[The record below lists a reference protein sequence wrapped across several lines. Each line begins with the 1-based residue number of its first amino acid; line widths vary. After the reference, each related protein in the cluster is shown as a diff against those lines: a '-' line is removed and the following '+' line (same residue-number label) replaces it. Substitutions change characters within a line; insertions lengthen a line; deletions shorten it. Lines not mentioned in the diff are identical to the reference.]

1 MVQAFSRAVIEALA
15 AVAGASVGVAGL
27 GIVRANSQNQTG
39 RESLVRLTS
48 AMDNLAT
55 RMDLL
60 HTDMMA
66 RDREIFG
73 RLSDLERSVARLE
86 GHSDRN

>member
-1 MVQAFSRAVIEALA
+1 MLCRAVIEVLA

-27 GIVRANSQNQTG
+27 GIVRANSQSQAG

>member
-1 MVQAFSRAVIEALA
+1 MVEVLA

-27 GIVRANSQNQTG
+27 GIVRANGQNQAG
-39 RESLVRLTS
+39 RESLVRLAS

-66 RDREIFG
+66 RDRETFG
-73 RLSDLERSVARLE
+73 RLSDLEKAVARLE
-86 GHSDRN
+86 GHSDLH

>member
-1 MVQAFSRAVIEALA
+1 MVEVLA

-27 GIVRANSQNQTG
+27 GIVRANSQSQAG

-73 RLSDLERSVARLE
+73 RLSDLERSVARIE
-86 GHSDRN
+86 GHSDRS

>member
-1 MVQAFSRAVIEALA
+1 LGQAFSRAVIEVLA

-27 GIVRANSQNQTG
+27 GIVRANSQSQTS
-39 RESLVRLTS
+39 RESLIKLTS
-48 AMDNLAT
+48 AVDNLAT
-55 RMDLL
+55 RMDVL
-60 HTDMMA
+60 HSDLMA

-86 GHSDRN
+86 GHSDLH

>member
-1 MVQAFSRAVIEALA
+1 MIEVLA
-15 AVAGASVGVAGL
+15 AAAGASVGVAGL
-27 GIVRANSQNQTG
+27 GIVRANSQSQAG

-66 RDREIFG
+66 RDREVFG
-73 RLSDLERSVARLE
+73 RLSDLERAVARLE
-86 GHSDRN
+86 GHSDLH

>member
-1 MVQAFSRAVIEALA
+1 MVEVLA

-27 GIVRANSQNQTG
+27 GIVRANSQNQSG
-39 RESLVRLTS
+39 RESLVRLAS

-66 RDREIFG
+66 RDRETFG
-73 RLSDLERSVARLE
+73 RLSDLEKAVARLE
-86 GHSDRN
+86 GHSDLH

>member
-1 MVQAFSRAVIEALA
+1 VRCRAVIEVLA

-27 GIVRANSQNQTG
+27 GIVRANSQSQAG

>member
-1 MVQAFSRAVIEALA
+1 MIEVLA

-27 GIVRANSQNQTG
+27 GIVRANSQNQSG

-48 AMDNLAT
+48 AVDNLAT
-55 RMDLL
+55 RMDVL

>member
-1 MVQAFSRAVIEALA
+1 MVYAFSRAVIEVLA

-27 GIVRANSQNQTG
+27 GIVRANSQSQTS
-39 RESLVRLTS
+39 RESLIKLTS
-48 AMDNLAT
+48 AVDNLAT
-55 RMDLL
+55 RMDVL
-60 HTDMMA
+60 HSDLMA

-86 GHSDRN
+86 GHSDLH

>member
-1 MVQAFSRAVIEALA
+1 MIEVLA

-27 GIVRANSQNQTG
+27 GIVRANGQNQAG
-39 RESLVRLTS
+39 RESLVRLAS

-66 RDREIFG
+66 RDRETFG
-73 RLSDLERSVARLE
+73 RLSDLEKAVARLE

>member
-1 MVQAFSRAVIEALA
+1 MVVEVFA
-15 AVAGASVGVAGL
+15 AVAGASIGVAGL
-27 GIVRANSQNQTG
+27 GIVRANGQNQTS
-39 RESLVRLTS
+39 RDSLVRLTS
-48 AMDNLAT
+48 AVDNLAT
-55 RMDLL
+55 RMNVLHNDL
-60 HTDMMA
+60 TA

>member
-1 MVQAFSRAVIEALA
+1 MVEVLA
-15 AVAGASVGVAGL
+15 AMAGASVGVAGL
-27 GIVRANSQNQTG
+27 GIVRANSQSQAS

-48 AMDNLAT
+48 AVDNLAT

-66 RDREIFG
+66 RDREVFG

>member
-1 MVQAFSRAVIEALA
+1 
-15 AVAGASVGVAGL
+15 
-27 GIVRANSQNQTG
+27 
-39 RESLVRLTS
+39 LVRLTS
-48 AMDNLAT
+48 AVDNLAT
-55 RMDLL
+55 RMNVLHNDL
-60 HTDMMA
+60 TA